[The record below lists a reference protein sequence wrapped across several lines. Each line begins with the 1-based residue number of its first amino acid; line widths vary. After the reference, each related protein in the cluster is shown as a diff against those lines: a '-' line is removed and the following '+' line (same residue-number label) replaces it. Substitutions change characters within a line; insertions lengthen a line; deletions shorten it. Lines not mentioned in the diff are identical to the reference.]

1 MDANKKDILLDVKN
15 VSLSFGAV
23 QAIVDVSF
31 DIQEG
36 EIRAI
41 IGPNGA
47 GKSTLMKIMAG
58 VDDEYEGT
66 ATATRGCIDTPPPAT

>member
-1 MDANKKDILLDVKN
+1 MDAKSKEILLDVKN

-36 EIRAI
+36 EI
-41 IGPNGA
+41 
-47 GKSTLMKIMAG
+47 
-58 VDDEYEGT
+58 
-66 ATATRGCIDTPPPAT
+66 